1 MNNIQNAISFQSATF
16 PDGYNKLGIKSFNI
30 VANSMRRGSHA
41 TIPAIRAGDLM
52 MRTVHGA
59 PRYIVAPSTHG
70 ANSAP
75 PKSKLSL
82 FVASPDAT
90 RSIRSKM
97 R

>member
-16 PDGYNKLGIKSFNI
+16 PDGYDKLGIKSFNI
-30 VANSMRRGSHA
+30 VANSMRKGSHA
-41 TIPAIRAGDLM
+41 AMPAIRASNLT
-52 MRTVHGA
+52 MRTMHGA
-59 PRYIVAPSTHG
+59 PRYMVAPSTHG

-82 FVASPDAT
+82 LVASPDAT
-90 RSIRSKM
+90 RSINSKM